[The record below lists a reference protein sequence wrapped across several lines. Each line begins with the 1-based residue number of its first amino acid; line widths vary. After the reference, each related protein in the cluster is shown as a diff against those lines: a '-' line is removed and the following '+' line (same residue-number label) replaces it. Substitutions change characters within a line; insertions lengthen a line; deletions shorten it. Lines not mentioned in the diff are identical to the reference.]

1 MTPSLY
7 VKYGSRLTTGLSE
20 LIYDRLLADAELAPF
35 FEHID
40 IDLLREHMAD
50 FLTVVTG
57 GPDIYRGRNIR
68 EAHRN
73 FTITNA
79 HFDRLMQH
87 IEAALQELALDPAD
101 ISTVLETIS
110 GTRSDIVTS

>member
-40 IDLLREHMAD
+40 IDVLREHMAD

-87 IEAALQELALDPAD
+87 IEAALHELALDPAD

>member
-1 MTPSLY
+1 MVVGTSA
-7 VKYGSRLTTGLSE
+7 RHIAT
-20 LIYDRLLADAELAPF
+20 LIS
-35 FEHID
+35 
-40 IDLLREHMAD
+40 
-50 FLTVVTG
+50 
-57 GPDIYRGRNIR
+57 
-68 EAHRN
+68 
-73 FTITNA
+73 NA

>member
-1 MTPSLY
+1 MSLTP
-7 VKYGSRLTTGLSE
+7 
-20 LIYDRLLADAELAPF
+20 
-35 FEHID
+35 
-40 IDLLREHMAD
+40 MAD

-57 GPDIYRGRNIR
+57 GPDIHRGRNIR

-87 IEAALQELALDPAD
+87 IEAALHELALDPAD

-110 GTRSDIVTS
+110 GTRSDIITS